1 MIAPKNIYSEREPE
15 KKLIGGLYPFFLL
28 SLILFFHDS
37 HQHFKHPHVVPDII
51 NLIFL
56 YLHLPSL
63 QSISL
68 SLYGVAMGVLMSK
81 KQQVEKVQKCSAV
94 VSAFREG
101 LKNQPSTGQA
111 QNNTESKDEALN
123 EPESD
128 ASGRKEEDG
137 KPGPSTAP
145 PKEENKANQEAWGR
159 LRDGKGVEPEELNKV
174 HQLTP
179 PAFIRPKR
187 QPNDDQPIQ
196 IQLEQREQV
205 RLYK

>member
-1 MIAPKNIYSEREPE
+1 
-15 KKLIGGLYPFFLL
+15 
-28 SLILFFHDS
+28 
-37 HQHFKHPHVVPDII
+37 
-51 NLIFL
+51 
-56 YLHLPSL
+56 
-63 QSISL
+63 
-68 SLYGVAMGVLMSK
+68 MGVLMSK
-81 KQQVEKVQKCSAV
+81 KQQVEKVQKCNAV

-101 LKNQPSTGQA
+101 LKNQASVPQA
-111 QNNTESKDEALN
+111 QNNSESKDEGLN
-123 EPESD
+123 QPESEET
-128 ASGRKEEDG
+128 GHKEEDG

-196 IQLEQREQV
+196 IKLGQREQV
-205 RLYK
+205 RQYK

>member
-1 MIAPKNIYSEREPE
+1 M
-15 KKLIGGLYPFFLL
+15 
-28 SLILFFHDS
+28 
-37 HQHFKHPHVVPDII
+37 
-51 NLIFL
+51 
-56 YLHLPSL
+56 
-63 QSISL
+63 
-68 SLYGVAMGVLMSK
+68 
-81 KQQVEKVQKCSAV
+81 EKVQKCSAV

-101 LKNQPSTGQA
+101 LKPQSSASQA
-111 QNNTESKDEALN
+111 PNNSEGKDEELN
-123 EPESD
+123 HPESD
-128 ASGRKEEDG
+128 EPGQKEEDG

-196 IQLEQREQV
+196 IELGQREQV
-205 RLYK
+205 RL